1 MTDKPKAY
9 ATAMAFRR
17 ALEDRLKQIAKA
29 EKFDFQRLMR
39 EVAFDR
45 LLARL
50 FAHEDAPWLL
60 KGGYAMELRLKG
72 ARATKDLDPALR
84 QTLGSSGGGKLDQA
98 ILAAL
103 RAAAAA
109 ELNDFFM
116 FEVGEPM
123 QDLDAAPS
131 GGARYPVEALV
142 DGRTYVKFHIDI
154 GAGDVVIAPA
164 EVLIGRDWL
173 GFAGIAAVKAP
184 AIPREQQFAEKLHA
198 YTLPRKV
205 PNSRARDLVDMVL
218 LVNAGKLDEKRT
230 AQAIKGTFA
239 RRGTHPVPEKLA
251 PPPMAWTN
259 PFALLAEECGLST
272 DIGAAFAEVDGY
284 FAQFTTRSRR

>member
-17 ALEDRLKQIAKA
+17 ALEDRLKQMAKA

-50 FAHEDAPWLL
+50 FTREDAPWLL

-72 ARATKDLDPALR
+72 ARATKDLDLALR

-109 ELNDFFM
+109 ELNDFFT

-131 GGARYPVEALV
+131 AAR
-142 DGRTYVKFHIDI
+142 
-154 GAGDVVIAPA
+154 VIPSKRWWTDAP
-164 EVLIGRDWL
+164 
-173 GFAGIAAVKAP
+173 
-184 AIPREQQFAEKLHA
+184 
-198 YTLPRKV
+198 TS
-205 PNSRARDLVDMVL
+205 NS
-218 LVNAGKLDEKRT
+218 T
-230 AQAIKGTFA
+230 
-239 RRGTHPVPEKLA
+239 
-251 PPPMAWTN
+251 
-259 PFALLAEECGLST
+259 ST
-272 DIGAAFAEVDGY
+272 
-284 FAQFTTRSRR
+284 

>member
-1 MTDKPKAY
+1 MTDKPKTY

-50 FAHEDAPWLL
+50 FAREDAPWLL
-60 KGGYAMELRLKG
+60 KGGYAMELRLKD
-72 ARATKDLDPALR
+72 ARATKDLDLALR
-84 QTLGSSGGGKLDQA
+84 QTLGPTGGGKLDQA

-103 RAAAAA
+103 RTAAAA
-109 ELNDFFM
+109 ELNDFFT

-131 GGARYPVEALV
+131 GGARYPVVSLV

-164 EVLIGRDWL
+164 EVLEGRDWL

-205 PNSRARDLVDMVL
+205 PNSRVRDLVDMVL
-218 LVNAGKLDEKRT
+218 LINAGKLDKKRT
-230 AQAIKGTFA
+230 AQAIKETFA

-251 PPPMAWTN
+251 PPPAAWVE
-259 PFALLAEECGLST
+259 PFALLAEECGLPT
-272 DIGAAFAEVDGY
+272 EIGAAYGEIERYY
-284 FAQFTTRSRR
+284 FSV

>member
-1 MTDKPKAY
+1 MTDKPKTY
-9 ATAMAFRR
+9 ATGTAFRR

-29 EKFDFQRLMR
+29 ENLEFQRLMR

-50 FAHEDAPWLL
+50 FARKDAPWLL
-60 KGGYAMELRLKG
+60 KGGYAMELRLKD
-72 ARATKDLDPALR
+72 ARATKDLDLSLR

-103 RAAAAA
+103 RVAAAT
-109 ELNDFFM
+109 ELNDFFT

-131 GGARYPVEALV
+131 GGARYPVESLV

-154 GAGDVVIAPA
+154 GAGDIVMVPA
-164 EVLIGRDWL
+164 EVLEGRDWL

-218 LVNAGKLDEKRT
+218 LINTDKLDKKRMS
-230 AQAIKGTFA
+230 QAIKETFA
-239 RRGTHPVPEKLA
+239 RRGTHPAPEKLA
-251 PPPMAWTN
+251 PPPAAWAA
-259 PFALLAEECGLST
+259 PFTLLAEECGLPN
-272 DIGAAFAEVDGY
+272 DLAAAFAVVDGW
-284 FAQFTTRSRR
+284 FKTLAPI

>member
-1 MTDKPKAY
+1 MMDKPKTY

-17 ALEDRLKQIAKA
+17 ALEDRLKQIAKV

-50 FAHEDAPWLL
+50 FAREDAPWLL
-60 KGGYAMELRLKG
+60 KGGYAMELRLKD
-72 ARATKDLDPALR
+72 ARATKDLDLALR
-84 QTLGSSGGGKLDQA
+84 QTLSGGGKLDQA

-131 GGARYPVEALV
+131 GGARYPVESLV

-164 EVLIGRDWL
+164 EVLVGRDWL

-205 PNSRARDLVDMVL
+205 LNSRTRDLVDMVL
-218 LVNAGKLDEKRT
+218 LINAGKLDKKRT
-230 AQAIKGTFA
+230 AQAISETFA
-239 RRGTHPVPEKLA
+239 RRGTHPVPEKLV
-251 PPPMAWTN
+251 PPPVAWTA
-259 PFALLAEECGLST
+259 PFALLTEECGLSS
-272 DIGAAFAEVDGY
+272 DIGAAFAVVDDY
-284 FAQFTTRSRR
+284 FTQGPHG

>member
-1 MTDKPKAY
+1 MTDKPKTY
-9 ATAMAFRR
+9 ATATAFRR

-50 FAHEDAPWLL
+50 FAREDAPWLL
-60 KGGYAMELRLKG
+60 KGGYAMELRLKD
-72 ARATKDLDPALR
+72 ARATKDLDLALR
-84 QTLGSSGGGKLDQA
+84 QTLGSSGGGKLDKA

-103 RAAAAA
+103 RAGAAA
-109 ELNDFFM
+109 ELNDFFT

-131 GGARYPVEALV
+131 GGARYPIESLV

-164 EVLIGRDWL
+164 EVLVGRDWL

-205 PNSRARDLVDMVL
+205 PNSRTRDLVDMML
-218 LVNAGKLDEKRT
+218 LINAGKLDKKRT
-230 AQAIKGTFA
+230 AQAIKETFA

-251 PPPMAWTN
+251 PPPAAWVE

-272 DIGAAFAEVDGY
+272 DIGAAYAEVEQY
-284 FAQFTTRSRR
+284 YSVL